1 MLKKV
6 FKALVGISVLSVV
19 IISGNIFAE
28 ASSKEGNIIVD
39 DKTEMSAEEYFD
51 TWETISEDE
60 LPEGLIPLEFESEE
74 EAYSYLKE
82 NDEKWLTS
90 GDEIFVVAF
99 EEVSEEVFNKTLEEN
114 YYGDITLLSDKSKLV
129 ASETVVPTGSK
140 GRVGLIVDYS
150 VGRENGKNII
160 TSADERM
167 FEQDIP
173 NDYNVHVD
181 STECIINKDKKRAT
195 AKATGMVERVVKIN
209 DHFRVQKRKLK
220 LSGSVR
226 AQYISFQL
234 KDIQKL

>member
-74 EAYSYLKE
+74 ETYSYLKE
-82 NDEKWLTS
+82 NDEEWLTS
-90 GDEIFVVAF
+90 GDEIFVVGF

-114 YYGDITLLSDKSKLV
+114 YYGDITLISDKSKLV
-129 ASETVVPTGSK
+129 ASETVVPAGSK

-167 FEQDIP
+167 FE
-173 NDYNVHVD
+173 
-181 STECIINKDKKRAT
+181 
-195 AKATGMVERVVKIN
+195 
-209 DHFRVQKRKLK
+209 
-220 LSGSVR
+220 
-226 AQYISFQL
+226 
-234 KDIQKL
+234 

>member
-82 NDEKWLTS
+82 NDEEWLTS
-90 GDEIFVVAF
+90 GDKIFVVGF
-99 EEVSEEVFNKTLEEN
+99 EEVSEEVFNKTLE
-114 YYGDITLLSDKSKLV
+114 
-129 ASETVVPTGSK
+129 
-140 GRVGLIVDYS
+140 
-150 VGRENGKNII
+150 
-160 TSADERM
+160 
-167 FEQDIP
+167 
-173 NDYNVHVD
+173 
-181 STECIINKDKKRAT
+181 
-195 AKATGMVERVVKIN
+195 
-209 DHFRVQKRKLK
+209 
-220 LSGSVR
+220 
-226 AQYISFQL
+226 
-234 KDIQKL
+234 

>member
-39 DKTEMSAEEYFD
+39 DKTEISAEEYFD

-74 EAYSYLKE
+74 EVYSYLKE
-82 NDEKWLTS
+82 NDEEWLTS
-90 GDEIFVVAF
+90 GDEIFVVGF

-129 ASETVVPTGSK
+129 ASETVVPAGSK

-167 FEQDIP
+167 FE
-173 NDYNVHVD
+173 
-181 STECIINKDKKRAT
+181 
-195 AKATGMVERVVKIN
+195 
-209 DHFRVQKRKLK
+209 
-220 LSGSVR
+220 
-226 AQYISFQL
+226 
-234 KDIQKL
+234 